1 MNPLI
6 KIFFRGGEKNDR
18 SRSTE
23 RGCPFKANLSFR
35 ARSPLRDRLLN
46 EAISRPIGWVTRYQ
60 ASSRGFFPLAA
71 VTIFAEHLNG
81 ILHRLSLSL
90 SRCSRRQPI
99 PRAYDRKVCAII
111 TVVIARAYTTA
122 LNAASGGSGVENT
135 EYNRWT
141 NCRGNRRVN
150 ALFPRYRYISLLV
163 FIIPRLL

>member
-6 KIFFRGGEKNDR
+6 KIFFRGGRRENDR

-90 SRCSRRQPI
+90 SL
-99 PRAYDRKVCAII
+99 V
-111 TVVIARAYTTA
+111 ARAD
-122 LNAASGGSGVENT
+122 N
-135 EYNRWT
+135 
-141 NCRGNRRVN
+141 
-150 ALFPRYRYISLLV
+150 RYRAHTIVKYAPLL
-163 FIIPRLL
+163 RS

>member
-1 MNPLI
+1 M
-6 KIFFRGGEKNDR
+6 E
-18 SRSTE
+18 SCT
-23 RGCPFKANLSFR
+23 
-35 ARSPLRDRLLN
+35 
-46 EAISRPIGWVTRYQ
+46 
-60 ASSRGFFPLAA
+60 AS
-71 VTIFAEHLNG
+71 
-81 ILHRLSLSL
+81 LSLSL

-163 FIIPRLL
+163 FIIPRLLQHGEYANSLEFVKIFFNDDTSNLEITRFAFSILLSTQTYFLLIFPLLLFLSTNLRRD

>member
-1 MNPLI
+1 MMNPLI
-6 KIFFRGGEKNDR
+6 EIFFRGGEKNDR

-111 TVVIARAYTTA
+111 TVVIARAYTRHLTPRREDRGWRIPNIIDGQIVEEIGA
-122 LNAASGGSGVENT
+122 LMHYSRDIDIYPSS
-135 EYNRWT
+135 
-141 NCRGNRRVN
+141 C
-150 ALFPRYRYISLLV
+150 L
-163 FIIPRLL
+163 